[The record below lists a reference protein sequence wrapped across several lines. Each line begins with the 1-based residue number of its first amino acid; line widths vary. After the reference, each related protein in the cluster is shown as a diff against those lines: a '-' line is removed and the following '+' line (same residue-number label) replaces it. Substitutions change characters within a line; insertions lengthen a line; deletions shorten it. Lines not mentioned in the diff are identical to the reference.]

1 MVDPRIARTRDT
13 VLRAARDLLVE
24 GGPAAVTVDAV
35 VARSGVAKSTIYRHW
50 ESRDELLL
58 SVMEGA
64 APFLHPPP
72 ASLDFESALR
82 ALVEQLQAVFFD
94 DEWARMLPA
103 LLMLKH
109 HEEGLAHLEGRM
121 HEAQSRVLAEVLDR
135 GVAEGRLP
143 AGYDLDEAAAHLVG
157 PMLLMVLADVAVDP
171 SFGRRVVDR
180 FLVAFGVAA
189 PG

>member
-1 MVDPRIARTRDT
+1 MIDPRIARTRDA

-58 SVMEGA
+58 AVMESA
-64 APFLHPPP
+64 APFLHAPPG
-72 ASLDFESALR
+72 SLDFEAALR
-82 ALVEQLQAVFFD
+82 DLQGQLHAVFSD
-94 DEWARMLPA
+94 AEWARMLPA

-109 HEEGLAHLEGRM
+109 HEEGLAHLQGRM

-135 GVAEGRLP
+135 GVAEGRLA
-143 AGYDLDEAAAHLVG
+143 AGYDVDEAGAHLVG
-157 PMLLMVLADVAVDP
+157 PMLLKVLADGTVDAR
-171 SFGRRVVDR
+171 FAQRVVDR
-180 FLVAFGVAA
+180 FLVAFGCADDT
-189 PG
+189 